1 MASLTAASPG
11 LARSVGGN
19 PVLAERVPSLPE
31 YALSLSMRSTNTLSM
46 RSTNKMPSAN
56 AEGKTAGQSPIAL
69 EYAEEYSRIRQRT
82 AFAAAVARRSG
93 P

>member
-1 MASLTAASPG
+1 MANLTAASPG
-11 LARSVGGN
+11 GWQSPSAATPFLRSGC
-19 PVLAERVPSLPE
+19 R
-31 YALSLSMRSTNTLSM
+31 LSLNT

-56 AEGKTAGQSPIAL
+56 AEGETAGQSPIAL